1 MCVCV
6 LLSFSGCGKQFMI
19 CIFEEITFMFVLV
32 LIIKVILA
40 AVLVACLHTHG
51 NMAAQ
56 LVSCWRRLNFDSQ
69 RLYLLTL

>member
-1 MCVCV
+1 
-6 LLSFSGCGKQFMI
+6 MI
-19 CIFEEITFMFVLV
+19 YIFEEITFMFVLV

-51 NMAAQ
+51 NMAAH
-56 LVSCWRRLNFDSQ
+56 LVSCWRRLNFVSQ

>member
-1 MCVCV
+1 
-6 LLSFSGCGKQFMI
+6 MI

-69 RLYLLTL
+69 